1 MRVSFADL
9 GVPTD
14 AKEPTPPS
22 PRLGFSLSRCL
33 AVCRGHGRERLL
45 PTGLYEVG
53 HQAEVLWPCH
63 DPRRGPKKTD
73 WSVWKRWVQDG
84 VCVWVGWGGGGLLV
98 KPGSQTAGGAR
109 ILRGSARRTVDRSPG
124 VHAALLHGLQPRG
137 FLALVGG
144 GRGQTAKADWPEF
157 QGVQMSW
164 TCDLRFVEL

>member
-1 MRVSFADL
+1 MQLRCLESVRVSFADL

-84 VCVWVGWGGGGLLV
+84 VCVWVGWGGWASGQTGVPNRWRRSDLERVCSPDRRPVARCSCGTSSRSSAEGFLGVGRWRSWPNGQGGL
-98 KPGSQTAGGAR
+98 AR
-109 ILRGSARRTVDRSPG
+109 V
-124 VHAALLHGLQPRG
+124 PRG
-137 FLALVGG
+137 
-144 GRGQTAKADWPEF
+144 AD
-157 QGVQMSW
+157 VM
-164 TCDLRFVEL
+164 DL